1 MRLKFRLWRFQ
12 CEIDSKSEVVYHCP
26 AGPWGPSEILMT
38 AISER
43 NCEKFLCKS
52 VRRRSEPDRLIALHW
67 PLATVW
73 QLRIRRA
80 KGTEHWVAEKLTLCK
95 SMLGAEWKGK
105 WLSTDTPHDRG
116 SSSSICWPPAS
127 AKNRNTK
134 IPSVESDIGLWNKS
148 IKSNQ
153 IKDRMAWNIEPES
166 RTEMEIARLNDDH
179 WIGISKER

>member
-1 MRLKFRLWRFQ
+1 
-12 CEIDSKSEVVYHCP
+12 
-26 AGPWGPSEILMT
+26 MT

-80 KGTEHWVAEKLTLCK
+80 KGTEHWVAEKLTPCK

-153 IKDRMAWNIEPES
+153 GQDGVEYWTGIKNRDGDSEAKWWSLNWNQQGKIRDYNKKPWG
-166 RTEMEIARLNDDH
+166 RWRLLRRGASGDCRR
-179 WIGISKER
+179 GRR